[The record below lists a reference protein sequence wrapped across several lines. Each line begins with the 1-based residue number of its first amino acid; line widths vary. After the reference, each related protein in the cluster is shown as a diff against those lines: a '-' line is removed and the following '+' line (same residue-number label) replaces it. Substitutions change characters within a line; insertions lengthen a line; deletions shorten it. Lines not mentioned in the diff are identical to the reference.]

1 MLERHVQVLRTD
13 DPGSEEPAA
22 TRERLKACFPPGSVR
37 RMSQLG
43 LLLGAALHDL
53 APGADDTVIYASS
66 FGESRALEGYLDS
79 FPEASPTL
87 FQTSIHPGGVQQG
100 LIARRRSLRELVPLS
115 GDTQLPVQALLAA
128 ALSPSPRTIICGG
141 EEFGP
146 WLSTQG
152 ISSPRTFAFALALTA
167 DPGPQPLARL
177 TLTPSAGARGHLA
190 LSDWFDLLHH
200 RRAFDAPAAEG
211 WSLALSWL

>member
-1 MLERHVQVLRTD
+1 MLERYVQLLRTD

-22 TRERLKACFPPGSVR
+22 TRERLKAHFPPGSVR
-37 RMSQLG
+37 RMTQLG
-43 LLLGAALHDL
+43 LLVGAALHDL
-53 APGADDTVIYASS
+53 APDADDTVIYASS
-66 FGESRALEGYLDS
+66 FGESRALEAYLDS

-87 FQTSIHPGGVQQG
+87 FQTSIHPSGVQQG

-128 ALSPSPRTIICGG
+128 ALSPSPRTLICGG

-146 WLSTQG
+146 WLASHG
-152 ISSPRTFAFALALTA
+152 ISSPRTFAFAVALTA

-177 TLTPSAGARGHLA
+177 TLTPSADTRGHLS
-190 LSDWFDLLHH
+190 LSAWFDLLHH
-200 RRAFDAPAAEG
+200 RRPFEAPAAEG
-211 WSLALSWL
+211 WSLTLSWL